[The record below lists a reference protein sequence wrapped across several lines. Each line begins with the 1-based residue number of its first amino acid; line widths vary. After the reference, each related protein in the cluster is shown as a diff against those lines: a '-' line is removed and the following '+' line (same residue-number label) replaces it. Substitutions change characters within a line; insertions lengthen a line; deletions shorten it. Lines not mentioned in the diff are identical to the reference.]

1 MGEKKLDKYSIEE
14 YLKYEE
20 NSEIKN
26 EYENGYIYSMSGG
39 TINHGLIGSRFN
51 GILLNEISKKNLNCI
66 PFSSDVKV
74 FIDDAESFVYP
85 DGMVIC
91 GDIETSEYDKNS
103 VTNPMLIIEVLS
115 NSTEKYDR
123 GDKFHK
129 YSTLKSFK
137 EYILISQDKYLID
150 QFFRKSEN
158 QWEMQTIIGDE
169 SILKIKSLNIEIK
182 LSDIYQKVKFEN

>member
-39 TINHGLIGSRFN
+39 TIDHALIINNVNSKIWSLIKSQEINF
-51 GILLNEISKKNLNCI
+51 ILLNSM
-66 PFSSDVKV
+66 VK
-74 FIDDAESFVYP
+74 IHIENAESFVYP

-115 NSTEKYDR
+115 DSTEKYD
-123 GDKFHK
+123 
-129 YSTLKSFK
+129 
-137 EYILISQDKYLID
+137 
-150 QFFRKSEN
+150 
-158 QWEMQTIIGDE
+158 
-169 SILKIKSLNIEIK
+169 
-182 LSDIYQKVKFEN
+182 